1 MKELVEWTSSI
12 KLEHISALCC
22 HHQEL
27 LKLSPMYGRVAL
39 TQHYNFQKKL
49 VMTPVEKASTDC
61 RVLLSVIKV
70 PGQHFLVALMV
81 SSFNDNWYLRVR
93 RQVVVVG
100 MGLNINPD

>member
-22 HHQEL
+22 HHQQL

-61 RVLLSVIKV
+61 RMLLSVIKV
-70 PGQHFLVALMV
+70 PGQHIIVALMV
-81 SSFNDNWYLRVR
+81 SMTIGICELEGRWWWWGWD
-93 RQVVVVG
+93 
-100 MGLNINPD
+100 